1 MRLIQLVVSGLM
13 VVLSEGINNNT
24 IAFVLIPKG
33 ENPGSMQDY
42 RPIDLCNVIYKILSK
57 ALANRLKRVLPH
69 IILEEQSTFVVGRSI
84 LDNVLMASE
93 IIHFLKGKRNGKR
106 GDLALKVDI
115 NKAYDRVDWGYLRAV
130 MTKMGFNLNWV
141 S

>member
-84 LDNVLMASE
+84 LDNVL
-93 IIHFLKGKRNGKR
+93 
-106 GDLALKVDI
+106 
-115 NKAYDRVDWGYLRAV
+115 DRKSVV
-130 MTKMGFNLNWV
+130 
-141 S
+141 